1 MKRILSLGVVA
12 VAAVAPMVASAV
24 SSAAG
29 AAVTCSTS
37 VSADRHTA
45 HATCTGSLAGHTQF
59 RVRAD
64 FCNTANCA
72 YAYGPWVRF
81 GAGTSTVTSGG
92 YTTSADTDVQFR

>member
-1 MKRILSLGVVA
+1 MNRLRALGL
-12 VAAVAPMVASAV
+12 VAAVACLPMVASAV
-24 SSAAG
+24 TSSAG

-45 HATCTGSLAGHTQF
+45 TATCTGTLAGHTQF

-64 FCNTANCA
+64 FCNTGNCA
-72 YAYGPWVRF
+72 YAYGAWVKF
-81 GAGTSTVTSGG
+81 GAGTSKVTSGG